1 MPKFTH
7 MTDLT
12 RSDEEKSKEHMDSML
27 SSPFAHMPDVPPG
40 LCICL
45 TETELDK
52 LELEDT
58 AEVGDFLHG
67 RFMARV
73 TSVSKNDSGGG
84 TRCRIE
90 MSLVAM
96 SVDENE
102 STEDPDEDDD

>member
-1 MPKFTH
+1 MPSFTH

-45 TETELDK
+45 TETELQK
-52 LELEDT
+52 LELDSDCD
-58 AEVGDFLHG
+58 VGDYLHG

-73 TSVSKNDSGGG
+73 TSVNKSESGGG
-84 TRCRIE
+84 ARCRIE
-90 MSLVAM
+90 LSLIAM
-96 SVDENE
+96 NLENE
-102 STEDPDEDDD
+102 STEDPDDDDD